1 MSPAALPN
9 RLFVL
14 LSALVFVGVFVALV
28 VFERPGLGI
37 GHFFY
42 VAIALLALSIGPWYG
57 AAGGVLATG
66 LFSLAITV
74 NHDVPTYELYTI
86 STPIRLVTYVSIGAL
101 LGWFAAH
108 YKTALAELQVLA
120 ERDWLTGLP
129 SMRGFEKAIDGRLA
143 TGKPF
148 GLVLASVDGFE
159 QMTGRSGTA
168 ADDALRNVAE
178 ALGTALLPEDDI
190 ARIGGAEFA
199 ILCTADSVLDASRYA
214 NRLEQAVAN
223 APHPVTVGWAGSPTE
238 GRNALSLY
246 RAADER
252 LYARRLL
259 RTPRPGPAGPD
270 QHGAGRS
277 RLPGGG
283 RRQRQLEDRAARGC
297 RAVADLTAVGTRI
310 GARDCQ
316 PQTGARHA

>member
-1 MSPAALPN
+1 VSPAALPN
-9 RLFVL
+9 RLLVF
-14 LSALVFVGVFVALV
+14 LSALVFVGVFLGLV
-28 VFERPGLGI
+28 LFERPGLGI

-42 VAIALLALSIGPWYG
+42 VAIALLALATGPWYG
-57 AAGGVLATG
+57 AAGGLLATG
-66 LFSLAITV
+66 LFSLAV
-74 NHDVPTYELYTI
+74 ALNHDVPTYELFTV
-86 STPIRLVTYVSIGAL
+86 STPIRFVTYVSMGAL

-159 QMTGRSGTA
+159 QMTGRSGST
-168 ADDALRNVAE
+168 ADDTLRNVAE

-259 RTPRPGPAGPD
+259 RTPRPGPAGLTGTTPAD
-270 QHGAGRS
+270 RGYQAAGVGSVSSKTEPLAAAGR
-277 RLPGGG
+277 
-283 RRQRQLEDRAARGC
+283 
-297 RAVADLTAVGTRI
+297 
-310 GARDCQ
+310 
-316 PQTGARHA
+316 

>member
-1 MSPAALPN
+1 VPRRDPRTGDECSEELSDNHNVSPAALPN
-9 RLFVL
+9 RLLVL
-14 LSALVFVGVFVALV
+14 LSALVFADVFTALV
-28 VFERPGLGI
+28 LFERPGLGI

-42 VAIALLALSIGPWYG
+42 VAIALLALAIGPWCG
-57 AAGGVLATG
+57 AAGGLVATG
-66 LFSLAITV
+66 LFSLAV
-74 NHDVPTYELYTI
+74 ALNHDVPTYELFTV

-101 LGWFAAH
+101 LGWFASH
-108 YKTALAELQVLA
+108 YKTALAELRVLA

-159 QMTGRSGTA
+159 TMTGRSGTA
-168 ADDALRNVAE
+168 ADDALRDVAD

-199 ILCTADSVLDASRYA
+199 ILCTADSVLEASRYA

-223 APHPVTVGWAGSPTE
+223 APYPVTVGWAGSPTE

-259 RTPRPGPAGPD
+259 RTPRPGPAGLTSTAPVD
-270 QHGAGRS
+270 LDYQAAVGSVSSNTEPLEVAGR
-277 RLPGGG
+277 
-283 RRQRQLEDRAARGC
+283 
-297 RAVADLTAVGTRI
+297 
-310 GARDCQ
+310 
-316 PQTGARHA
+316 

>member
-1 MSPAALPN
+1 M
-9 RLFVL
+9 
-14 LSALVFVGVFVALV
+14 
-28 VFERPGLGI
+28 
-37 GHFFY
+37 
-42 VAIALLALSIGPWYG
+42 
-57 AAGGVLATG
+57 LATG
-66 LFSLAITV
+66 LFSLAVTL

-86 STPIRLVTYVSIGAL
+86 STPIRLVTYVLVGAL

-108 YKTALAELQVLA
+108 YKRALAELQVLA
-120 ERDWLTGLP
+120 ERDSLTGLP

-143 TGKPF
+143 TGLPF

-159 QMTGRSGTA
+159 KMTGQAAPRRTTHFGMWPKHSGAPCSRRT
-168 ADDALRNVAE
+168 
-178 ALGTALLPEDDI
+178 TI

-259 RTPRPGPAGPD
+259 RTPRPGAGRPD
-270 QHGAGRS
+270 PVAAPDRS

-283 RRQRQLEDRAARGC
+283 VGRVSSKTEPLEAAGR
-297 RAVADLTAVGTRI
+297 
-310 GARDCQ
+310 
-316 PQTGARHA
+316 

>member
-9 RLFVL
+9 RLLVLFAAFV
-14 LSALVFVGVFVALV
+14 FGGVFVALV
-28 VFERPGLGI
+28 LFEQPGLGI

-42 VAIALLALSIGPWYG
+42 VAIALLALAVGPWYG
-57 AAGGVLATG
+57 AAGGILATC
-66 LFSLAITV
+66 LFSLAVTL
-74 NHDVPTYELYTI
+74 NHNMPTYELFTI

-120 ERDWLTGLP
+120 ERDWITGLP
-129 SMRGFEKAIDGRLA
+129 SMRGFEKAIDRRLA
-143 TGKPF
+143 TGRPF
-148 GLVLASVDGFE
+148 GLVLANVDGFE

-168 ADDALRNVAE
+168 ADDALRDVAE
-178 ALGTALLPEDDI
+178 ALGNALSPDDDI

-199 ILCTADSVLDASRYA
+199 ILCSADSVLDASRYA
-214 NRLEQAVAN
+214 NRLEQAVVN

-259 RTPRPGPAGPD
+259 LTPRPGPAGLTSSAPFALSY
-270 QHGAGRS
+270 QAATVGRVSSKTAPLEAAGR
-277 RLPGGG
+277 
-283 RRQRQLEDRAARGC
+283 
-297 RAVADLTAVGTRI
+297 
-310 GARDCQ
+310 
-316 PQTGARHA
+316 

>member
-9 RLFVL
+9 RLLVL
-14 LSALVFVGVFVALV
+14 LSVLFFVGVFGAFVL
-28 VFERPGLGI
+28 FERPGLGI

-42 VAIALLALSIGPWYG
+42 VAIALLALAIGPWYG
-57 AAGGVLATG
+57 AAGGVVATG
-66 LFSLAITV
+66 LFSLAVTL
-74 NHDVPTYELYTI
+74 NHDVPTYELVTV

-101 LGWFAAH
+101 LGWFASH

-159 QMTGRSGTA
+159 QMTSRSGTV

-199 ILCTADSVLDASRYA
+199 ILCNVDSVLEASRYA
-214 NRLEQAVAN
+214 NRIEQAVAS
-223 APHPVTVGWAGSPTE
+223 APHPVTVGWAGSPSE

-259 RTPRPGPAGPD
+259 RTPRQGPAGLTSTAPLEHD
-270 QHGAGRS
+270 YQAAGVGSVSSNTEPLEAAGR
-277 RLPGGG
+277 
-283 RRQRQLEDRAARGC
+283 
-297 RAVADLTAVGTRI
+297 
-310 GARDCQ
+310 
-316 PQTGARHA
+316 

>member
-9 RLFVL
+9 RLLVL
-14 LSALVFVGVFVALV
+14 LSVLFFVGVFGAFVL
-28 VFERPGLGI
+28 FERPGLGI

-42 VAIALLALSIGPWYG
+42 VAIALLALAIGPWYG
-57 AAGGVLATG
+57 AAGGVVATG
-66 LFSLAITV
+66 LFSLAVTL
-74 NHDVPTYELYTI
+74 NHDVPTYELVTV

-101 LGWFAAH
+101 LGWFASH

-159 QMTGRSGTA
+159 QMTSRSGTV

-199 ILCTADSVLDASRYA
+199 ILCNVDSVLEASRYA
-214 NRLEQAVAN
+214 NRIEQAVAS
-223 APHPVTVGWAGSPTE
+223 APHPVTVGWAGSPSE

-259 RTPRPGPAGPD
+259 RTPRQGPAGLTSTAPLEHHY
-270 QHGAGRS
+270 QAAGVGSVSSNTEPLEAAGR
-277 RLPGGG
+277 
-283 RRQRQLEDRAARGC
+283 
-297 RAVADLTAVGTRI
+297 
-310 GARDCQ
+310 
-316 PQTGARHA
+316 

>member
-9 RLFVL
+9 RLLVL
-14 LSALVFVGVFVALV
+14 LSAFVFAGVFIALV

-42 VAIALLALSIGPWYG
+42 VAIALLALAIGPWYG

-66 LFSLAITV
+66 LFSLAV
-74 NHDVPTYELYTI
+74 ALNHDVPTYELFTV
-86 STPIRLVTYVSIGAL
+86 STPIRLVTYVLIGAL
-101 LGWFAAH
+101 LGWFASH

-159 QMTGRSGTA
+159 KMTGRSGTA

-199 ILCTADSVLDASRYA
+199 ILCTADSVLEASRYA
-214 NRLEQAVAN
+214 NRLEQAVAS

-259 RTPRPGPAGPD
+259 RTPRPGPAGLTSTAPFD
-270 QHGAGRS
+270 LDYQAAAVGSVNSNTEPVEAAGR
-277 RLPGGG
+277 
-283 RRQRQLEDRAARGC
+283 
-297 RAVADLTAVGTRI
+297 
-310 GARDCQ
+310 
-316 PQTGARHA
+316 